1 MNNTILKDLQSQ
13 NTFVVMTTLTLLRYF
28 LTDDLVGHILPILKK
43 LLKHQT
49 SIIRRKAYL
58 VLMNI
63 NQSFPHLF
71 AQIKPLVIEALNDS
85 ETPVIFAGISML
97 YKSILNN
104 PHQFKDTTKKL
115 VEILFNI
122 LEHKYPKE
130 YDYHR
135 IPAPWTQITLLQML
149 QSLGKNDQQASSL
162 MYEVL

>member
-1 MNNTILKDLQSQ
+1 M
-13 NTFVVMTTLTLLRYF
+13 
-28 LTDDLVGHILPILKK
+28 
-43 LLKHQT
+43 
-49 SIIRRKAYL
+49 A
-58 VLMNI
+58 
-63 NQSFPHLF
+63 
-71 AQIKPLVIEALNDS
+71 IEALNDS

-97 YKSILNN
+97 YKPILNN

-149 QSLGKNDQQASSL
+149 
-162 MYEVL
+162 